1 MELIGKNITYKY
13 PSSKKYVL
21 KDVDITL
28 NSDKIT
34 GLIGESGKGKSTL
47 CKILSNYIPKYD
59 GEVYLDNQILP
70 KNGFCPV
77 QLIFQHPEKVM
88 NPKWKM
94 KDILEESWNV
104 SDDLI
109 SEFGIQQSWMSR
121 YPSELSGGELQ
132 RYSVLRSLN
141 PKTKF
146 LIADEMTTMLDAV
159 TQVQIL
165 DSVIKIIKKRK
176 MGLLIVK
183 ILIIFK
189 LLISYFL
196 AFPTLRAITNSPTDI
211 NPAKKFSRPLVAQIA
226 SPKVASLIVA
236 S

>member
-104 SDDLI
+104 GDDLI

-146 LIADEMTTMLDAV
+146 LIADEMTTMLDAI
-159 TQVQIL
+159 TQ
-165 DSVIKIIKKRK
+165 
-176 MGLLIVK
+176 
-183 ILIIFK
+183 
-189 LLISYFL
+189 
-196 AFPTLRAITNSPTDI
+196 
-211 NPAKKFSRPLVAQIA
+211 AQIWNVVLDYA
-226 SPKVASLIVA
+226 RKNDIGVVVISHEKALVEKICDRVVNLEEFKEEQKEVV
-236 S
+236 

>member
-94 KDILEESWNV
+94 KDILIYTKLEKKIYQITMRKESLKN
-104 SDDLI
+104 
-109 SEFGIQQSWMSR
+109 FGTHGTI
-121 YPSELSGGELQ
+121 
-132 RYSVLRSLN
+132 
-141 PKTKF
+141 
-146 LIADEMTTMLDAV
+146 
-159 TQVQIL
+159 
-165 DSVIKIIKKRK
+165 
-176 MGLLIVK
+176 
-183 ILIIFK
+183 
-189 LLISYFL
+189 
-196 AFPTLRAITNSPTDI
+196 
-211 NPAKKFSRPLVAQIA
+211 
-226 SPKVASLIVA
+226 
-236 S
+236 

>member
-59 GEVYLDNQILP
+59 GEVYLDNQIL
-70 KNGFCPV
+70 
-77 QLIFQHPEKVM
+77 PEKVM

-176 MGLLIVK
+176 MGLLIVSHDLDLIDTICDDK
-183 ILIIFK
+183 IYLK
-189 LLISYFL
+189 
-196 AFPTLRAITNSPTDI
+196 DI
-211 NPAKKFSRPLVAQIA
+211 NNI
-226 SPKVASLIVA
+226 
-236 S
+236 

>member
-94 KDILEESWNV
+94 KDILELM
-104 SDDLI
+104 DK
-109 SEFGIQQSWMSR
+109 
-121 YPSELSGGELQ
+121 Y
-132 RYSVLRSLN
+132 
-141 PKTKF
+141 
-146 LIADEMTTMLDAV
+146 
-159 TQVQIL
+159 
-165 DSVIKIIKKRK
+165 IKIYLNMENTFPWKFNESNSKYYKQYKK
-176 MGLLIVK
+176 
-183 ILIIFK
+183 
-189 LLISYFL
+189 
-196 AFPTLRAITNSPTDI
+196 
-211 NPAKKFSRPLVAQIA
+211 
-226 SPKVASLIVA
+226 
-236 S
+236 

>member
-94 KDILEESWNV
+94 KDILEESWKCMHEWVDYIHNHV
-104 SDDLI
+104 NENGL
-109 SEFGIQQSWMSR
+109 WMTN
-121 YPSELSGGELQ
+121 YQYGDWL
-132 RYSVLRSLN
+132 
-141 PKTKF
+141 
-146 LIADEMTTMLDAV
+146 ALDA
-159 TQVQIL
+159 
-165 DSVIKIIKKRK
+165 D
-176 MGLLIVK
+176 
-183 ILIIFK
+183 
-189 LLISYFL
+189 
-196 AFPTLRAITNSPTDI
+196 TL
-211 NPAKKFSRPLVAQIA
+211 F
-226 SPKVASLIVA
+226 
-236 S
+236 

>member
-94 KDILEESWNV
+94 CVLSSIRWAPEGILHRRFERLNDGFINRANS
-104 SDDLI
+104 
-109 SEFGIQQSWMSR
+109 MSLMMPWER
-121 YPSELSGGELQ
+121 
-132 RYSVLRSLN
+132 
-141 PKTKF
+141 
-146 LIADEMTTMLDAV
+146 
-159 TQVQIL
+159 
-165 DSVIKIIKKRK
+165 
-176 MGLLIVK
+176 
-183 ILIIFK
+183 
-189 LLISYFL
+189 
-196 AFPTLRAITNSPTDI
+196 RA
-211 NPAKKFSRPLVAQIA
+211 
-226 SPKVASLIVA
+226 
-236 S
+236 